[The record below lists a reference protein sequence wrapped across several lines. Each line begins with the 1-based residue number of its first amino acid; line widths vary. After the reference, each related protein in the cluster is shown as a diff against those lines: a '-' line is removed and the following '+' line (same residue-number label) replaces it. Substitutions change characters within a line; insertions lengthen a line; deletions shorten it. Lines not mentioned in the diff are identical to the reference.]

1 MSKFFSIGSTI
12 INTDCVINIST
23 KLVKHGKKELM
34 DDDGNLY
41 TSKEQYAII
50 IKQIDDKT
58 TTVYYDSKENRDKA
72 LETLIQVL
80 VFQKEVVKGVIEQ
93 PTNDSNLL

>member
-23 KLVKHGKKELM
+23 KLVKHNKKELM

-80 VFQKEVVKGVIEQ
+80 VFQKEVVKGVIE
-93 PTNDSNLL
+93 